1 MSALPNGILKHW
13 QAGRPF
19 HDLMQTPGKLV
30 QAYED
35 KHHPAPEYNGS
46 KRLWFLMEV
55 HNFSQS
61 DLPEIGTSSEVVEI
75 LSGRRKLNLR
85 QVRLPANRFSVSPA
99 VFV

>member
-1 MSALPNGILKHW
+1 
-13 QAGRPF
+13 
-19 HDLMQTPGKLV
+19 
-30 QAYED
+30 
-35 KHHPAPEYNGS
+35 
-46 KRLWFLMEV
+46 MEV